1 MITAHDLGIFAA
13 NASIEKTAGPYLDA
27 ARPMLSPLARIHIE
41 DPVEHVTMPTVL
53 GAGVGGVLGGL
64 FPGHSVRE
72 EADGNLTAKKRSRL
86 MGLLRGAGYGAATGA
101 GLGAASA
108 SIDPIFKFLQHLE
121 GPNPPKPS

>member
-1 MITAHDLGIFAA
+1 MITAYELGVFAA
-13 NASIEKTAGPYLDA
+13 NASIEKTAGSYLEA
-27 ARPMLSPLARIHIE
+27 AAPLLSPFYRMHIE
-41 DPVEHVTMPTVL
+41 NPVEHVAMPTVL

-108 SIDPIFKFLQHLE
+108 GVIPTIAFLDGNRLSK
-121 GPNPPKPS
+121 PN

>member
-1 MITAHDLGIFAA
+1 MITAHDLGVFAA
-13 NASIEKTAGPYLDA
+13 NASIEKTAGSYLEA
-27 ARPMLSPLARIHIE
+27 AAPLLSPLYRMHIE
-41 DPVEHVTMPTVL
+41 NPVEHVTMPTVL

-108 SIDPIFKFLQHLE
+108 GVIPTIGFLDSLD
-121 GPNPPKPS
+121 GNRLSKPN

>member
-1 MITAHDLGIFAA
+1 MITAHDLGVFAA

-27 ARPMLSPLARIHIE
+27 ARPLLSPFFRMQIE
-41 DPVEHVTMPTVL
+41 DPVEHVAMPTVL

-101 GLGAASA
+101 GLGTASA
-108 SIDPIFKFLQHLE
+108 SVVPIFNFLQHLE
-121 GPNPPKPS
+121 GGNRPKAS

>member
-13 NASIEKTAGPYLDA
+13 NASIEKTASFYGEV
-27 ARPMLSPLARIHIE
+27 ARPLLSPLYRMHIE

-86 MGLLRGAGYGAATGA
+86 MGLLRGAGYGAVTGA

-108 SIDPIFKFLQHLE
+108 GVIPTIEFLDGL
-121 GPNPPKPS
+121 GGNRLKPS